1 MPEGAV
7 KMLVTAVISCEF
19 DAAGTGAGDD
29 DDEFNMGL
37 SLAAYLNI

>member
-1 MPEGAV
+1 
-7 KMLVTAVISCEF
+7 MLVTAVISCEF